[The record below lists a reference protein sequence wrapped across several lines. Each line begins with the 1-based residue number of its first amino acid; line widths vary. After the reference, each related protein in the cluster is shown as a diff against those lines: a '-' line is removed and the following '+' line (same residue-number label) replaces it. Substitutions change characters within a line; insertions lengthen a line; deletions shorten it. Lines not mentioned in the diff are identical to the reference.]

1 MQTLLPKESD
11 SKPFWK
17 EYITFYQSY
26 RPCTPN
32 SGTII
37 FAEKEFVMIFQ
48 SDVFLTWCHS
58 QQVNL
63 SRVSQL
69 FWLFLQFT
77 FGGHRSCKAENSTV
91 NFCDMNIS
99 EKADISA
106 SIQHDGQNVK
116 NQKYYLHFIWRKTRE
131 MFLSK

>member
-1 MQTLLPKESD
+1 
-11 SKPFWK
+11 
-17 EYITFYQSY
+17 
-26 RPCTPN
+26 
-32 SGTII
+32 
-37 FAEKEFVMIFQ
+37 MIFQ
-48 SDVFLTWCHS
+48 SDVFLPPPPPPPPP
-58 QQVNL
+58 L

-69 FWLFLQFT
+69 FWLFLQFI

-116 NQKYYLHFIWRKTRE
+116 NQKYYLHFI
-131 MFLSK
+131 